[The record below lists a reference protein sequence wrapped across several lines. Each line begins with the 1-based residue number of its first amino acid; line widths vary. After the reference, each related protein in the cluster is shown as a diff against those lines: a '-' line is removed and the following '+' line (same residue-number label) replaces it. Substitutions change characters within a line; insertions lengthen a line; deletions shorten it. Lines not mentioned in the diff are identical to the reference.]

1 MFKLAFLAALGWEF
15 GRDFSDILRGT
26 YRKLFD
32 KLVDTCRSSEDT
44 KLKETIRKYDEWYHP
59 EKVKAEAEHRI
70 GF

>member
-15 GRDFSDILRGT
+15 GRDFTDILRGT

-32 KLVDTCRSSEDT
+32 KLVDACRSSEDT
-44 KLKETIRKYDEWYHP
+44 KLKESMRKYDERYHP
-59 EKVKAEAEHRI
+59 ERTKAETKNRI

>member
-15 GRDFSDILRGT
+15 GRDFSNILRGT

-32 KLVDTCRSSEDT
+32 KFVDACRPFADP
-44 KLKETIRKYDEWYHP
+44 KLKESIRKYDEWYHP

>member
-15 GRDFSDILRGT
+15 GGDFADILRGT

-32 KLVDTCRSSEDT
+32 KLVDACRSTEDT
-44 KLKETIRKYDEWYHP
+44 KFKETIRKYDEMHHP
-59 EKVKAEAEHRI
+59 ERTKAETEHRI